1 MCYTY
6 ILEELVLRVRGW
18 VKKVL
23 INTIHSPSLG
33 TTKII
38 NTVYQYSVVHY
49 MVYTASVF
57 YINSTTLNHFILD
70 RNVKNGFFHIYTG
83 FILKQSLRTF
93 TISEPPTLL
102 GTSTDIY
109 IEEKYLYLHIS
120 GRTIY
125 IFLTHQRILQSMYL
139 QIRDR
144 DVFLYIVH
152 MYELDVVCTLIFL
165 QIFHFYI
172 IPPPS
177 SSW

>member
-1 MCYTY
+1 
-6 ILEELVLRVRGW
+6 
-18 VKKVL
+18 
-23 INTIHSPSLG
+23 
-33 TTKII
+33 
-38 NTVYQYSVVHY
+38 

-139 QIRDR
+139 
-144 DVFLYIVH
+144 
-152 MYELDVVCTLIFL
+152 
-165 QIFHFYI
+165 
-172 IPPPS
+172 
-177 SSW
+177 